1 MIPMMDFS
9 GRHQPIGVPSVPLL
23 DEPHQDTGGEVAGEV
38 KGVLS
43 LIYYSWLMHWGESGR
58 RDDASAEHTH
68 RSGPRVYYVGQR
80 DYEQSER

>member
-9 GRHQPIGVPSVPLL
+9 GCITYRCAKCSPIRRAKPGHRWGNGRA
-23 DEPHQDTGGEVAGEV
+23 E

-43 LIYYSWLMHWGESGR
+43 LIYYSWLMHWGESRR
-58 RDDASAEHTH
+58 RDDMSAEHTH

-80 DYEQSER
+80 DYKQSER